1 MYVGA
6 LIAGMVWALVIFFLS
21 LKKEIIKI
29 QGVGIEPRLLAP
41 QAGMIT
47 NTLPASWLLKAENFE
62 TIKCYPYYFI
72 RANRVG

>member
-1 MYVGA
+1 MV
-6 LIAGMVWALVIFFLS
+6 LIAGMAPGTCNFFLS

-29 QGVGIEPRLLAP
+29 QGVEVEPSPLAP

-47 NTLPASWLLKAENFE
+47 TTLPGSRLLETKNFT

-72 RANRVG
+72 RANRIG

>member
-29 QGVGIEPRLLAP
+29 QGVGVEPRLLKLHK
-41 QAGMIT
+41 QA
-47 NTLPASWLLKAENFE
+47 W
-62 TIKCYPYYFI
+62 
-72 RANRVG
+72 